1 MAADVIQFHALP
13 AEDRWEARAGVGV
26 LERAGA
32 GDRLELTLIR
42 SDGSRE
48 SVTMPAGVTALVRDV
63 LEQAAGTGRV
73 AVLREDSEL
82 SPEQAARI
90 LGVSRPLVVLR
101 MDDGRLPFRRVGAHR
116 RARLGDVLRLR
127 EREQAQREA
136 LERLA
141 ADTEDLM
148 VGHGL

>member
-13 AEDRWEARAGVGV
+13 AEDRREVHASIDV
-26 LERAGA
+26 LQGASA

-42 SDGSRE
+42 SDGGRE
-48 SVTMPAGVTALVRDV
+48 SVTVPAGVTALLRDV

-73 AVLREDSEL
+73 AVLRDDSEL

-90 LGVSRPLVVLR
+90 LGFSRPLVVQR
-101 MDDGRLPFRRVGAHR
+101 MDDGRLPFRRIGAHR
-116 RARLGDVLRLR
+116 RARLSDVLRLR
-127 EREQAQREA
+127 ESERAQRAA